1 MHLIVF
7 VHASA
12 MLGADPAH
20 LPSTARFRSWEHAVH
35 GDLVSW
41 AALGPQVQRFEE
53 LHRGY
58 HRAVFWL
65 TLLSAMQSSLGEHAH
80 VYPLLCTSLCVYMPL
95 PCLEQTQ

>member
-1 MHLIVF
+1 MHLTVC

-12 MLGADPAH
+12 LLEVDPVKQTTKA
-20 LPSTARFRSWEHAVH
+20 SGSFWEHAVH

-65 TLLSAMQSSLGEHAH
+65 TLLSALQSSLGEHAH
-80 VYPLLCTSLCVYMPL
+80 V
-95 PCLEQTQ
+95 